1 MLDENFSKKLTEIE
15 KRAWN
20 SFISLC
26 QKFLG
31 NKKSHNYV
39 EVVNEF
45 LESYAEM
52 GCRMS
57 IKIHFLHGHLDFF
70 PENLGQFSDE
80 QGERF
85 HQEILQMEKR
95 FDGKSHIRMMANYC
109 WSLKREADGSLN
121 KRKRA
126 STHF

>member
-1 MLDENFSKKLTEIE
+1 MLDENFSKKLNEIE
-15 KRAWN
+15 NRAWN

-26 QKFLG
+26 QNFLG
-31 NKKSHNYV
+31 NKKSPNYV

-70 PENLGQFSDE
+70 PKTLVNSVTSRENDFTKKFYKWKSVSM
-80 QGERF
+80 ER
-85 HQEILQMEKR
+85 
-95 FDGKSHIRMMANYC
+95 A
-109 WSLKREADGSLN
+109 
-121 KRKRA
+121 
-126 STHF
+126 T